1 MTDVLILGGTGWLGG
16 EVARRW
22 MDAGARVTC
31 LSRGAR
37 PVPYGAALVTADR
50 DHPEA
55 YAHVAD
61 REWDEVLDVSSTPR
75 HVEAA
80 IAVLAGRTRHWTYVS
95 SVSVYAS
102 SDVAGQDEGA
112 ELADPAAPGEPYDYA
127 RAKAACEA
135 AVRHALGGP
144 AAVVRPG
151 LVVGPGDPSDR
162 FGYWLA
168 RFALAGGEPVLAP
181 EAEDRTAQLIDVRD
195 LADQIVA
202 LGRER
207 WVGTMNAVGDPVPLA
222 RLLELARETAGHTGD
237 LIVADDTWLE
247 QHEVQHWA
255 GPRSLPLWLPRDM
268 PGFATRTNAVYR
280 LLGGVLRDLRVTL
293 ADTLADE
300 RARGLDRDRA
310 GGLTRAEEEVLLA
323 EHRSEHGA
331 EQRADSGTGDSG

>member
-16 EVARRW
+16 ATARRW

-31 LSRGAR
+31 LARGAR
-37 PVPYGAALVTADR
+37 KAPSGAALVTADR
-50 DHPEA
+50 EHSAA
-55 YAHVAD
+55 YARVAD
-61 REWDEVLDVSSTPR
+61 REWDEVLDVSSDPA

-80 IAVLAGRTRHWTYVS
+80 LTALAGRTRHWTYVS

-112 ELADPAAPGEPYDYA
+112 ALADPAGAGEPHDYA

-135 AVRHALGGP
+135 SVRRALGGR

-162 FGYWLA
+162 FGYWPA
-168 RFALAGGEPVLAP
+168 RFALAGGEPVLVP
-181 EAEDRTAQLIDVRD
+181 EGDDRMAQVIDVRD
-195 LADQIVA
+195 LANEIVA

-222 RLLELARETAGHTGD
+222 RLLELARETAGHTGE
-237 LIVADDTWLE
+237 LVVADDAWLE
-247 QHEVQHWA
+247 QHDVQHWA

-268 PGFATRTNAVYR
+268 PGFATRTNTVYR
-280 LLGGVLRDLRVTL
+280 LLGGTLRDLRVTL

-300 RARGLDRDRA
+300 RARGLDRDRRS
-310 GGLTRAEEEVLLA
+310 GLTRAEEEVLLA
-323 EHRSEHGA
+323 DHQAEHDARRRDTGP
-331 EQRADSGTGDSG
+331 TGDIA